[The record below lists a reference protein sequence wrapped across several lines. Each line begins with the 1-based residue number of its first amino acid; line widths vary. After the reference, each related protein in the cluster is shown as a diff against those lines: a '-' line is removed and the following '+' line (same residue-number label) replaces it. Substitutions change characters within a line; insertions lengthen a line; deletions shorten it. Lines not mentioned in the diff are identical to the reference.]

1 MKLSGQLRAPA
12 TFVSHK
18 EPSLHLEKCAVW
30 TLEAVWLV

>member
-18 EPSLHLEKCAVW
+18 EPSLHLEKDAVW
-30 TLEAVWLV
+30 TSEVVWLM